1 MDFIRMNCPMAVLT
15 EETKTSEVSE
25 RPSAA
30 FIPFSHPSG
39 FILMKSKMAFGRKIK
54 KIRLPQ
60 SFREKFCLLKA
71 RKIFRPSRASVY
83 VATHHRGFNTPVC
96 NLLPLRGFPLLHKVA
111 SE

>member
-15 EETKTSEVSE
+15 EETKTSDESKL
-25 RPSAA
+25 PSAA

-71 RKIFRPSRASVY
+71 RKIFRPFRALFVGADSISEGY
-83 VATHHRGFNTPVC
+83 TPR
-96 NLLPLRGFPLLHKVA
+96 L
-111 SE
+111 